1 MANNSQKTTGA
12 TKAPSVLKKL
22 PIVRGILSASATY
35 KTLDSKDRK
44 RFWVDGTL
52 NNALYILMF
61 VFILYTA
68 ISKPAF
74 LGGGSLVTII
84 SQVAIYL
91 PIALGIGGCNV
102 LTGTDLSAGRIVG
115 LTAALS
121 AVILQQ
127 TDWPTRLLGQF
138 PDIPVGLGIVLS
150 LLVVML
156 VGGAIGLVNGFFVA
170 KFKLHP
176 FIVTLAT
183 QLITYGLILILFMT
197 GTNNGQPLSGLQ
209 QGYKDFVTGTML
221 EIGSVK
227 LPWYVLYAVILIAVM
242 WFIWNKTT
250 FGKNMF
256 AVGSNPEAAAVS
268 GVNVFKT
275 TMLVHTLAGVMYGLN
290 GFIEGARLGTVT
302 QGTGLNYECEAI
314 AACVI
319 GGVSFVGGTGKIS
332 GIVLGVFILRIIF
345 VALNFL
351 GINANLQYIIKG
363 AIILGACALDMRKYL
378 VKK

>member
-1 MANNSQKTTGA
+1 MSNQVKEQGNNIFA
-12 TKAPSVLKKL
+12 KL
-22 PIVRGILSASATY
+22 PIVKSIAATSATY
-35 KTLDSKDRK
+35 RTLDRKDRK
-44 RFWVDGTL
+44 RFWIDGIL

-61 VFILYTA
+61 VFIVFTA
-68 ISKPAF
+68 LKRPAF
-74 LGGGSLVTII
+74 LGASSLVNIV

-91 PIALGIGGCNV
+91 PIALGIGGCIV

-115 LTAALS
+115 LSAAVS

-127 TDWPTRLLGQF
+127 TNWPTRLLGSF

-150 LLVVML
+150 IVSVML
-156 VGGAIGLVNGFFVA
+156 VGGIIGLVNGFFVA

-183 QLITYGLILILFMT
+183 QLITYGLILMLFMT

-209 QGYKDFVTGTML
+209 QGYKDAVIGTML
-221 EIGSVK
+221 TIGSIK
-227 LPWYVLYAVILIAVM
+227 LPWYVLYAVVLVIIM

-256 AVGSNPEAAAVS
+256 AVGSNPEAASVS

-275 TMLVHTLAGVMYGLN
+275 TVMVHTLAGIMYGLN
-290 GFIEGARLGTVT
+290 GFIEAARLGSVT

-345 VALNFL
+345 AALNFL
-351 GINANLQYIIKG
+351 GINANMQYIIKG
-363 AIILGACALDMRKYL
+363 GIILFACALDMRKYL

>member
-1 MANNSQKTTGA
+1 MANSQTPTTQKPAA
-12 TKAPSVLKKL
+12 TSKFKPVANIQTTVA
-22 PIVRGILSASATY
+22 RY
-35 KTLDSKDRK
+35 KTLDAKDRR
-44 RFWVDGTL
+44 RFWTDGVL
-52 NNALYILMF
+52 NNALYILMA
-61 VFILYTA
+61 VFIIYTA
-68 ISKPAF
+68 IAKPAF
-74 LGGGSLVTII
+74 LGAGSLVTIV

-91 PIALGIGGCNV
+91 PIALGIGGCIV

-115 LTAALS
+115 LTAAVS
-121 AVILQQ
+121 AVILQKF
-127 TDWPTRLLGQF
+127 DWPTRLLSWL
-138 PDIPVGLGIVLS
+138 PEMPLALS
-150 LLVVML
+150 LIIAILAVML

-183 QLITYGLILILFMT
+183 QLITYGLILLLFMM
-197 GTNNGQPLSGLQ
+197 GTNNGQPLSGMQ
-209 QGYKDFVTGTML
+209 DGYKKFVTGTM
-221 EIGSVK
+221 IDFGNNVS
-227 LPWYVLYAVILIAVM
+227 LPWYVLYAVIFVVIM

-256 AVGSNPEAAAVS
+256 AVGSNPEAASVS

-275 TMLVHTLAGVMYGLN
+275 TVMVHTLAGIMYGIN
-290 GFIEGARLGTVT
+290 GFIEGARLGSVT
-302 QGTGLNYECEAI
+302 QSTGLNYECEAI

-351 GINANLQYIIKG
+351 GINSNMQYIIKG
-363 AIILGACALDMRKYL
+363 AIILVACALDMRKYL

>member
-1 MANNSQKTTGA
+1 MDKQGKERGNSIFT
-12 TKAPSVLKKL
+12 KL
-22 PIVRGILSASATY
+22 PIVKNITAASATY
-35 KTLDSKDRK
+35 RTLDQKDRK
-44 RFWVDGTL
+44 RFWIDGTL
-52 NNALYILMF
+52 NNALYILML
-61 VFILYTA
+61 VFIVITA
-68 ISKPAF
+68 LKKPAF
-74 LGGGSLVTII
+74 LGSSSLVNIV

-91 PIALGIGGCNV
+91 PIALGIGGCIV

-115 LTAALS
+115 LTAAVS

-127 TDWPTRLLGQF
+127 TNWPTRLLGAF
-138 PDIPVGLGIVLS
+138 PDIPVGLGMLLALLAVIV
-150 LLVVML
+150 
-156 VGGAIGLVNGFFVA
+156 VGGIIGLVNGFFVA

-183 QLITYGLILILFMT
+183 QLITYGLILMLFMT
-197 GTNNGQPLSGLQ
+197 GKNNGQPLSGLQ
-209 QGYKDFVTGTML
+209 QGYKDAVIGTML
-221 EIGSVK
+221 QIGSIK
-227 LPWYVLYAVILIAVM
+227 LPWYVLYAVILVAVM

-256 AVGSNPEAAAVS
+256 AVGSNPEAAGVS

-275 TMLVHTLAGVMYGLN
+275 TVLVHALAGVMYGLN
-290 GFIEGARLGTVT
+290 GFIEAARLGSVT

-345 VALNFL
+345 AALTFL
-351 GINANLQYIIKG
+351 GIDPNLQYIIKG
-363 AIILGACALDMRKYL
+363 GIILFACALDMRKYL
-378 VKK
+378 AKK

>member
-1 MANNSQKTTGA
+1 MSNQVKEQGNNIFA
-12 TKAPSVLKKL
+12 KL
-22 PIVRGILSASATY
+22 PIVKSIAATSASY
-35 KTLDSKDRK
+35 RTLDRKDRK
-44 RFWVDGTL
+44 RFWIDGIL

-61 VFILYTA
+61 VFIVFTA
-68 ISKPAF
+68 LKRPAF
-74 LGGGSLVTII
+74 LGASSLVNIV

-91 PIALGIGGCNV
+91 PIALGIGGCIV

-115 LTAALS
+115 LSAAVS

-127 TDWPTRLLGQF
+127 TNWPTRLLGSF

-150 LLVVML
+150 IVSVML
-156 VGGAIGLVNGFFVA
+156 VGGIIGLVNGFFVA

-183 QLITYGLILILFMT
+183 QLITYGLILMLFMT

-209 QGYKDFVTGTML
+209 QGYKDAVIGTML
-221 EIGSVK
+221 TIGSIK
-227 LPWYVLYAVILIAVM
+227 LPWYVLYAVVLVIIM

-256 AVGSNPEAAAVS
+256 AVGSNPEAASVS

-275 TMLVHTLAGVMYGLN
+275 TVMVHTLAGIMYGLN
-290 GFIEGARLGTVT
+290 GFIEAARLGSVT

-345 VALNFL
+345 AALNFL
-351 GINANLQYIIKG
+351 GINANMQYIIKG
-363 AIILGACALDMRKYL
+363 GIILFACALDMRKYL

>member
-1 MANNSQKTTGA
+1 MVT
-12 TKAPSVLKKL
+12 PLEKL
-22 PIVRGILSASATY
+22 QRTASEY
-35 KTLDSKDRK
+35 KTLDEKDKK
-44 RFWVDGTL
+44 RFWLDGIL

-61 VFILYTA
+61 ALIVFTA
-68 ISKPAF
+68 IIRPAF
-74 LGGGSLVTII
+74 LGPSSLVNIV

-91 PIALGIGGCNV
+91 PIALGIGGCIV

-115 LTAALS
+115 LTAAVS

-127 TDWPTRLLGQF
+127 TDWPTRLLGSF
-138 PDIPVGLGIVLS
+138 PDIPVVPGIILS
-150 LLVVML
+150 ILAVML
-156 VGGAIGLVNGFFVA
+156 VGGLIGLVNGFFVA

-183 QLITYGLILILFMT
+183 QLITYGFILILFMR
-197 GTNNGQPLSGLQ
+197 GNNNGQPLSGLQ
-209 QGYKDFVTGTML
+209 QGYKDFVIGTML
-221 EIGSVK
+221 KIGSIK
-227 LPWYVLYAVILIAVM
+227 IPWYVLYAVILVAVM

-256 AVGSNPEAAAVS
+256 AVGSNPEAASVS

-275 TMLVHTLAGVMYGLN
+275 TVMVHTLAGIMYGLN
-290 GFIEGARLGTVT
+290 GFIEGARLGSVT

-345 VALNFL
+345 AALQFL
-351 GINANLQYIIKG
+351 GIDANMQYIIKG
-363 AIILGACALDMRKYL
+363 GIILFACALDMRKYL